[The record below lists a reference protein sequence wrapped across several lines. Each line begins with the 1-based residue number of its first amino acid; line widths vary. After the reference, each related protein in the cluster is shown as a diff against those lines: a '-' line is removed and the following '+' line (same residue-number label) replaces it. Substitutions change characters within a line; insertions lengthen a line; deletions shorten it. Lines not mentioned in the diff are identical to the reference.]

1 MCRHLAWLGTPRTL
15 ASLVLEG
22 EHALLVQSYR
32 PRRQQHGTI
41 NADGW
46 GVGFYTADDD
56 AEPARWR
63 SDRPLWSDRSFA
75 SVAPVI
81 SSGCVLA
88 AVRSATVGMPVDEMS
103 TAPFTDG
110 PGGRWLLS
118 HNGVV
123 DCAVLGPQLR
133 AESVC
138 DSAMLAAY
146 VFERGADSLGK
157 IVRELGD
164 RDPGA
169 RLNLL
174 ATDGSRLLATTW
186 GDTLSVLQT
195 EDGVLVASEPTDDDP
210 RWSDVPDRSL
220 VDVTAGHV
228 TVTGLEN

>member
-1 MCRHLAWLGTPRTL
+1 
-15 ASLVLEG
+15 
-22 EHALLVQSYR
+22 
-32 PRRQQHGTI
+32 
-41 NADGW
+41 
-46 GVGFYTADDD
+46 
-56 AEPARWR
+56 
-63 SDRPLWSDRSFA
+63 
-75 SVAPVI
+75 
-81 SSGCVLA
+81 
-88 AVRSATVGMPVDEMS
+88 
-103 TAPFTDG
+103 
-110 PGGRWLLS
+110 
-118 HNGVV
+118 
-123 DCAVLGPQLR
+123 
-133 AESVC
+133 
-138 DSAMLAAY
+138 MLAAY

>member
-1 MCRHLAWLGTPRTL
+1 MCRHLAWLGAPRTL
-15 ASLVLEG
+15 ASLVLDG

-32 PRRQQHGTI
+32 PRRQRHGTI

-46 GVGFYTADDD
+46 GVGFYPAGR

-63 SDRPLWSDRSFA
+63 SDRPLWSDTSFA

-88 AVRSATVGMPVDEMS
+88 AVRSATVGMPVDETS
-103 TAPFTDG
+103 VAPFTD
-110 PGGRWLLS
+110 GRWLLS

-123 DCAVLGPQLR
+123 DCGVLGPQLR

-138 DSAMLAAY
+138 DSAVLAAY
-146 VFERGADSLGK
+146 LFERGADSIGK
-157 IVRELGD
+157 LVRDVGE
-164 RDPGA
+164 RDPDA

-174 ATDGSRLLATTW
+174 ATDGTRLLATTW
-186 GDTLSVLQT
+186 GDTLSVQQT
-195 EDGVLVASEPTDDDP
+195 DEGVLVASEPTDDDP

-220 VDVTAGHV
+220 VDVSAGAV
-228 TVTGLEN
+228 TITSLEN

>member
-1 MCRHLAWLGTPRTL
+1 MCRHLAWLGAPRTL
-15 ASLVLEG
+15 SSLVLDG

-46 GVGFYTADDD
+46 GVGFYPTGVGDS

-75 SVAPVI
+75 SIAPVI
-81 SSGCVLA
+81 ASGCVLA
-88 AVRSATVGMPVDEMS
+88 AVRSATAGMPVDETS
-103 TAPFTDG
+103 TAPFTD
-110 PGGRWLLS
+110 GRWLLS

-164 RDPGA
+164 RDPRA

-174 ATDGSRLLATTW
+174 ATDGTRLLATTW

-195 EDGVLVASEPTDDDP
+195 DAGVLLASEPTDDDP
-210 RWSDVPDRSL
+210 RWSDVPDRHL

-228 TVTGLEN
+228 TVTGLEI